1 MVIALPVEIPNKIP
15 FSRDFWIASAV
26 SFRFVTTTESLQ
38 EILDNSPQYTNLDV
52 NDENLEQHWLPEEE
66 EFLASIPEEKM
77 QTPVLQTGTK
87 YTNDYWTQFGQ
98 DMVAYCLGEME
109 ANDILK
115 NMDANRAES
124 AELVGDPAWV
134 EAE

>member
-1 MVIALPVEIPNKIP
+1 
-15 FSRDFWIASAV
+15 
-26 SFRFVTTTESLQ
+26 
-38 EILDNSPQYTNLDV
+38 
-52 NDENLEQHWLPEEE
+52 
-66 EFLASIPEEKM
+66 M

-98 DMVAYCLGEME
+98 DMVSYCLGEME
-109 ANDILK
+109 ANDVLA

-134 EAE
+134 DAE